1 MGTPGRGKAGGAGG
15 RRVKG
20 AVSIAA
26 IFLLAGC
33 SVGPRYVRPSA
44 PHAQGYQ
51 ELAGWTV
58 AHPAQIVPA
67 AWWSVY
73 HDTELDRLEN
83 RVVVSNETVRA
94 AAAAYA
100 DARALVTE
108 ARAGFYPTLGVNTGV
123 ERQAGGRGGFGGSG
137 RFPSGS
143 ETLTSYTLEGSGA
156 WDLDFWGKVRRQVEG
171 SVAAAQASAAD
182 LAAAT
187 LSEQAAVASDYFQLR
202 ASTALEELLKETV
215 AAYQRSLRITEN
227 QAAAGI
233 AAPSAVL
240 AAEVQ
245 VRNAEASRINAGIAS
260 ANFEHAIAVLIG
272 EPPSALTLPP
282 GPLATDVPVVPAGVP
297 STLLERRPDIAAA
310 ERVVAQQNAE
320 IGVAVAAFYPNIN
333 LSAVFGYVG
342 NPLGSLIEAANR
354 VWSLG
359 AAATENIFVGGART
373 AAVAAQRAL
382 YDQSVASYRQTVLT
396 AFQGVE
402 DQLSSLRILAA
413 EAKAEDAAVA
423 AAKQSVAITL
433 NEFEAGTIAYTAVVV
448 AQAALL
454 ADQEAQLT
462 IREDRL
468 IASVSLIENLGGGWT
483 TSDLPSSRD
492 LQRSTPLLP

>member
-1 MGTPGRGKAGGAGG
+1 MKVAA
-15 RRVKG
+15 
-20 AVSIAA
+20 SIAA
-26 IFLLAGC
+26 ISLLAGC
-33 SVGPRYVRPSA
+33 AVGPRYVRPSA
-44 PHAQGYQ
+44 PVAHRYK

-58 AHPAQIVPA
+58 AHPAPIAPG
-67 AWWSVY
+67 AWWSIY
-73 HDTELDRLEN
+73 HDPELDRLEE
-83 RVVVSNETVRA
+83 RVAVSNQTVRA

-100 DARALVTE
+100 QARALVTE
-108 ARAGFYPTLGVNTGV
+108 ARAGLYPTLGMSTGV
-123 ERQAGGRGGFGGSG
+123 ERQAGGGRSSFGGSG
-137 RFPSGS
+137 RFAGASGAF
-143 ETLTSYTLEGSGA
+143 TSYTLEGSGA

-215 AAYQRSLRITEN
+215 AAYQRSLQITEN
-227 QAAAGI
+227 QTAAGVT
-233 AAPSAVL
+233 APSAVL

-245 VRNAEASRINAGIAS
+245 VRNAEVSRINAGIAS
-260 ANFEHAIAVLIG
+260 ANFEHAIAVLVG
-272 EPPSALTLPP
+272 EPPSELRLPS
-282 GPLATDVPVVPAGVP
+282 GPLTTEIPVVPAGVP

-310 ERVVAQQNAE
+310 ERVVAEQNAQ
-320 IGVAVAAFYPNIN
+320 IGVAVAAFYPDIS
-333 LSAVFGYVG
+333 LSALFGYVG
-342 NPLGSLIEAANR
+342 SPLGSLIETANR

-373 AAVAAQRAL
+373 AAVVAQRAV
-382 YDQSVASYRQTVLT
+382 YDQSVANYRQTVLT

-402 DQLSSLRILAA
+402 DQLSNLRILAA

-423 AAKQSVAITL
+423 AAKQAVAVTL
-433 NEFEAGTIAYTAVVV
+433 NEFEAGTIDYTAVVV

-462 IREDRL
+462 IRQNRL
-468 IASVSLIENLGGGWT
+468 VASVSLIENLGGGWT
-483 TSDLPSSRD
+483 ASELPSSRD
-492 LQRSTPLLP
+492 LQRWTPFLP